1 MPIGRSAHLS
11 TKGRPNHYGRPPT
24 LVDAGTGVVIAA
36 EFRKMCLPRNP
47 TTTTPS
53 GSATT
58 ITATAA
64 MATRLPRSAASIMP
78 MLGTD
83 APSGNRL
90 QMLRDQSQAGRVFH
104 VGFGG
109 GDATVASPEF
119 QVPAD
124 TLRRTECS
132 CQAALNPGESHAIR
146 SAGPNQDDGRPHSV
160 RVREGTPFAG
170 CEDGLR
176 PTSDGDRGPQCDAG
190 QPAATTSFTEAL
202 WHQSCTKPVCI
213 RNDPAETGEG
223 NARP

>member
-1 MPIGRSAHLS
+1 MVALRHWWTPEQVSSSPRNSA
-11 TKGRPNHYGRPPT
+11 KCACRGIRRPPPQAEVR
-24 LVDAGTGVVIAA
+24 LRSRQPLRWPLAFHGVPHRLCRCQGPTRRQAIAC
-36 EFRKMCLPRNP
+36 RCC
-47 TTTTPS
+47 
-53 GSATT
+53 ATS
-58 ITATAA
+58 
-64 MATRLPRSAASIMP
+64 PK
-78 MLGTD
+78 
-83 APSGNRL
+83 
-90 QMLRDQSQAGRVFH
+90 RVFH

-202 WHQSCTKPVCI
+202 WHQSCT
-213 RNDPAETGEG
+213 ET
-223 NARP
+223 RLHTK